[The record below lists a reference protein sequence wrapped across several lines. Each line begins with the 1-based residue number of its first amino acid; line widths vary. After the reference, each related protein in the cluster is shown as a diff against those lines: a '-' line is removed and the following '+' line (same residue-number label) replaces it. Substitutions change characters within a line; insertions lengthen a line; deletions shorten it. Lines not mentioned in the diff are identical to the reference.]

1 MSSQQKEDQ
10 HASRVTRKKIHMRQM
25 LGESRIAVFSQW
37 FVLPDVPKVASL
49 KRPVRRQLFS
59 RQMNTIHE
67 HAAVARSR
75 FWRQNVQNT
84 AGWDQFW
91 TFWCSKMA
99 RRCGTFSCQKMAR
112 KMARPCGAK
121 HICKSK
127 CTKNLSAGTD
137 FGSSDVQKS
146 HAAVA
151 RSTFV
156 SQNAQNTH
164 VWTTFWRSDVQKS
177 HAAVARSNICKSKCT
192 KHLLFAAFW
201 EVSNW
206 LPH

>member
-59 RQMNTIHE
+59 RQMKNGTPLWRE
-67 HAAVARSR
+67 ADFEGKMYKTPRAGTNFGRSDVQKWHAAVAHFHVKKWHEKWHAPVARST
-75 FWRQNVQNT
+75 FASQNVQKT
-84 AGWDQFW
+84 SVRDRFW
-91 TFWCSKMA
+91 KFRCPKIA
-99 RRCGTFSCQKMAR
+99 RR
-112 KMARPCGAK
+112 CGAK
-121 HICKSK
+121 HICKSECAK
-127 CTKNLSAGTD
+127 HTCLDHFLK
-137 FGSSDVQKS
+137 VRCPKI
-146 HAAVA
+146 A
-151 RSTFV
+151 RRCG
-156 SQNAQNTH
+156 AQH
-164 VWTTFWRSDVQKS
+164 
-177 HAAVARSNICKSKCT
+177 ICKSKCT